1 MKKILFTSLTIVMVI
16 FAFSCNA
23 QQVNNKTPKNDP
35 SDKVEVYYFHLT
47 ARCITCKTVEEQAK
61 ANVQSLYG
69 NKISF
74 KSVNLD
80 DDSSKEIAD
89 KLKVSGQA
97 LLVVKGEKQINLT
110 NEGFMYARKNP
121 EKFKSIMKEK
131 IDPLL

>member
-1 MKKILFTSLTIVMVI
+1 MKKILFTSLTIIMVI

-23 QQVNNKTPKNDP
+23 QQANNKAQKNDP

-80 DDSSKEIAD
+80 DDSSKEIAE

-121 EKFKSIMKEK
+121 EKFKSVMKEK